1 MFCLAERP
9 YDISNDLINRTVLR
23 TDACIVIPTIVMLV
37 MTVFLPTPDSCRMG
51 DCQLDDLLDMLDD
64 DDGFEE
70 ATVDDPGPVEDRQ
83 GDVDEEG
90 DDDGADEEMAEKLRQ
105 MEEEVSLNRNLFP

>member
-1 MFCLAERP
+1 
-9 YDISNDLINRTVLR
+9 
-23 TDACIVIPTIVMLV
+23 
-37 MTVFLPTPDSCRMG
+37 MG

-70 ATVDDPGPVEDRQ
+70 ATVDDPGSVEDLQ

-105 MEEEVSLNRNLFP
+105 MEEEVSLNQNLFP

>member
-1 MFCLAERP
+1 MHCDSHDCHA
-9 YDISNDLINRTVLR
+9 SND
-23 TDACIVIPTIVMLV
+23 C
-37 MTVFLPTPDSCRMG
+37 FLPTPDSCRMG

-70 ATVDDPGPVEDRQ
+70 ATVDDPGSVEDLQ